1 MIWPL
6 DLAALGVHWLDTSAR
21 SISSHLAGAKLGTRA
36 DRLLQHQQQQEGLH
50 DGATDR
56 RQLHLVGPGAGQDL
70 SRRPLLFKR

>member
-6 DLAALGVHWLDTSAR
+6 VLAALGVPWLDTSTR

-36 DRLLQHQQQQEGLH
+36 DRLQQHQAQEGLH

-70 SRRPLLFKR
+70 WQLPLLFKR